1 MKILFAGSND
11 FSNALLKA
19 LLAQG
24 ENIIHVLTQAD
35 KPAGR
40 GRHAQATPVK
50 ETALAHHI
58 PVSTPTTLRDATV
71 QAELKALNADVLLVV
86 AYGLLL
92 PQAVLSLTP
101 YPINVHP
108 SLLPRWRGA
117 SPIESPLLA
126 GDTTSGVT
134 IMEMV
139 QALDAGPLLKQQAI
153 TLAPDE
159 TRDSLYQ
166 RLTPL
171 SIELLNATLNDIREH
186 TVQKTM
192 QDDALACY
200 AHKWTKEDLRLNWS
214 DSAVQL
220 DRHIRAFA
228 TTPAAYTLLE
238 DTPIKI
244 LRAHVD
250 DTLENNPNNAGHLCQ
265 VTRQGLWVQTAAH
278 HLCITHIQ
286 IAGKKPMS
294 ILDALNGY
302 SHWFTVGRTFT

>member
-11 FSNALLKA
+11 FSNAILKA
-19 LLAQG
+19 LLQQG

-40 GRHAQATPVK
+40 GRHAHATPVK

-58 PVSTPTTLRDATV
+58 PISTPTTLRDDSV
-71 QAELKALNADVLLVV
+71 QAELRALKADVLLVV

-117 SPIESPLLA
+117 SPIESPILA
-126 GDTTSGVT
+126 GDKTSGVT

-139 QALDAGPLLKQQAI
+139 AALDAGPILKQQII
-153 TLAPDE
+153 TLAVDE

-171 SIELLNATLNDIREH
+171 SIELLSATLKDIRQH
-186 TVQKTM
+186 TLQKIT
-192 QDDALACY
+192 QDDTLACY
-200 AHKWTKEDLRLNWS
+200 AHKWTKEDYHLNWLHN
-214 DSAVQL
+214 AVQL
-220 DRHIRAFA
+220 ERRVRAFA
-228 TTPAAYTLLE
+228 TAPGAYTVLD
-238 DTPIKI
+238 DTHIKI
-244 LRAHVD
+244 LRAHMD
-250 DTLENNPNNAGHLCQ
+250 DTLPNEPKNAGHICQ
-265 VTRQGLWVQTAAH
+265 ASRQGLWVQTAAY
-278 HLCITHIQ
+278 HLCITEIQ
-286 IAGKKPMS
+286 IAGKKSMS
-294 ILDALNGY
+294 IQDALNGY
-302 SHWFTVGRTFT
+302 SHWFNVGRAFT

>member
-11 FSNALLKA
+11 FSNAILQA
-19 LLAQG
+19 LLQQG
-24 ENIIHVLTQAD
+24 ENIIHVLTQTD

-40 GRHAQATPVK
+40 GKHMHATPVK

-58 PVSTPTTLRDATV
+58 PVSTPITLRDAAV
-71 QAELKALNADVLLVV
+71 QAELQALQADVLLVV

-92 PQAVLSLTP
+92 PQAILSLTP

-117 SPIESPLLA
+117 SPVESPLLA
-126 GDTTSGVT
+126 GDTMSGVT

-139 QALDAGPLLKQQAI
+139 TALDAGPILKQQAI
-153 TLAPDE
+153 TLAADE

-171 SIELLNATLNDIREH
+171 SIELLTATLKDIREH
-186 TVQKTM
+186 SVQKTA

-200 AHKWTKEDLRLNWS
+200 AHKWTKEDLHLNWLQT
-214 DSAVQL
+214 AVQL

-228 TTPAAYTLLE
+228 TTPGAYTVL
-238 DTPIKI
+238 DNTPIKI
-244 LRAHVD
+244 LRAHID
-250 DTLENNPNNAGHLCQ
+250 DTLTNEPKNAGHICQ
-265 VTRQGLWVQTAAH
+265 VTRQGLWVQTAAYH
-278 HLCITHIQ
+278 VCITEIQ
-286 IAGKKPMS
+286 IAGKKPMA
-294 ILDALNGY
+294 IQDALNGY
-302 SHWFTVGRTFT
+302 SHWFSVGRTFT

>member
-1 MKILFAGSND
+1 MRILFAGSND
-11 FSNALLKA
+11 FSNAILKA
-19 LLAQG
+19 LLQQG

-40 GRHAQATPVK
+40 GRHAHATPVK

-58 PVSTPTTLRDATV
+58 PVSTPISLRDAAIQT
-71 QAELKALNADVLLVV
+71 ELHALQADVLLVV

-92 PQAVLSLTP
+92 PPAVLSLTP

-117 SPIESPLLA
+117 SPIESPILA
-126 GDTTSGVT
+126 GDTMSGVT

-139 QALDAGPLLKQQAI
+139 AALDAGPLLKQQAI
-153 TLAPDE
+153 TLTADE

-171 SIELLNATLNDIREH
+171 SIELLSATLNDIRLH
-186 TVQKTM
+186 SVHKTP
-192 QDDALACY
+192 QDDTLACY
-200 AHKWTKEDLRLNWS
+200 AHKWTKEDLHLNWLQN
-214 DSAVQL
+214 AVQL
-220 DRHIRAFA
+220 DRHVRAFA
-228 TTPAAYTLLE
+228 TTPGAYAVL
-238 DTPIKI
+238 DDIPIKI
-244 LRAHVD
+244 LRAHID
-250 DTLENNPNNAGHLCQ
+250 DTLPNEPKNAGHICQ
-265 VTRQGLWVQTAAH
+265 VTRQGLWVQTAAY
-278 HLCITHIQ
+278 HLCITEIQ

-302 SHWFTVGRTFT
+302 SHWFSLGRAFT